1 MIQSDYKFWANEGDW
16 FDDAYGYVFLARALK
31 AVGKALYPVEWTGTE
46 PLTREPLSD
55 LWFVAGERKFLQ
67 PRSSVSR
74 SSVAE
79 VRRLLSIHA
88 PEKLVEEQ
96 ANTSPDIQPL
106 RTARS
111 NMSLVG
117 GIASIGPMPV
127 NGMPRMELTDQ
138 SWRDGVEVAA
148 RENERRQAAL
158 DRYAGAQKFL
168 KEAIRDGKLKF
179 VLLPLRGGRPFS
191 PPMPAEWWHVKDVSN
206 RFYNC
211 TMDPERP
218 VSPNVGGDRWIFVDG
233 GELDALL
240 KAAAPLTKP
249 KDSEEAGAIF
259 EKARTI
265 YDGMR
270 EDSQLSRASFEK
282 ECRKQSIPSTVSRAV
297 YSEKYGEQRPS
308 K

>member
-1 MIQSDYKFWANEGDW
+1 MVMPDSKFWANEDDW

-31 AVGKALYPVEWTGTE
+31 AAGKALYPVEWTGTE

-117 GIASIGPMPV
+117 GLASIGPMPV

-158 DRYAGAQKFL
+158 DRYAGAQIFL

-179 VLLPLRGGRPFS
+179 ALLPLRGGRQFS
-191 PPMPAEWWHVKDVSN
+191 PPMPAYWWHVKDVSN
-206 RFYNC
+206 RFYKC
-211 TMDPERP
+211 QMDPQKP
-218 VSPNVGGDRWIFVDG
+218 DSPNIGGDRWIFVDG
-233 GELDALL
+233 EELDALL
-240 KAAAPLTKP
+240 REAAPLTRP

-259 EKARTI
+259 EKARKI
-265 YDGMR
+265 YDELRRDGP
-270 EDSQLSRASFEK
+270 LSRTVFVKA
-282 ECRKQSIPSTVSRAV
+282 CRKLSIPSTVSRPV
-297 YSEKYGEQRPS
+297 YSEKFGEQKPS
-308 K
+308 N

>member
-1 MIQSDYKFWANEGDW
+1 MPDSKFWANEDDW

-31 AVGKALYPVEWTGTE
+31 AAGKALYPAEWTGTE

-117 GIASIGPMPV
+117 GLASIGPMPV

-138 SWRDGVEVAA
+138 SWKDGVEVAA

-158 DRYAGAQKFL
+158 DRLAGAQKFL

-179 VLLPLRGGRPFS
+179 ALLPLRGGQPFT
-191 PPMPAEWWHVKDVSN
+191 PPMPAAWWMVKDVSN
-206 RFYNC
+206 RFYKC
-211 TMDPERP
+211 QMDPGKP
-218 VSPNVGGDRWIFVDG
+218 DSPHIGGDRWIFVDG
-233 GELDALL
+233 ADLEKLLANISPVVGSGMPIWRQIADMKIKDPSLVRGDIAKRFATLSEREFDMHWKRAAEALPDL
-240 KAAAPLTKP
+240 KK
-249 KDSEEAGAIF
+249 AG
-259 EKARTI
+259 RP
-265 YDGMR
+265 
-270 EDSQLSRASFEK
+270 
-282 ECRKQSIPSTVSRAV
+282 RKST
-297 YSEKYGEQRPS
+297 Q
-308 K
+308 

>member
-1 MIQSDYKFWANEGDW
+1 MSDSKFWANEDDW

-31 AVGKALYPVEWTGTE
+31 AAGKALYPAEWTGTE

-55 LWFVAGERKFLQ
+55 LWFVVGGRKFPQ

-117 GIASIGPMPV
+117 GLASIGPMPV

-168 KEAIRDGKLKF
+168 KDAIRDGKLKF
-179 VLLPLRGGRPFS
+179 VLLPLRGGQPFS
-191 PPMPAEWWHVKDVSN
+191 PPMPAEWWNVKDVSN
-206 RFYNC
+206 RFYKC
-211 TMDPERP
+211 QMDPGKP
-218 VSPNVGGDRWIFVDG
+218 DSPHIGGDRWIFVDG
-233 GELDALL
+233 GDLDVLL
-240 KAAAPLTKP
+240 KAATPLTKP
-249 KDSEEAGAIF
+249 KDSEEAGEIF

-265 YDGMR
+265 YDELRAAGP
-270 EDSQLSRASFEK
+270 LSRTVFVKA
-282 ECRKQSIPSTVSRAV
+282 CRKLSIPSTVSRPV
-297 YSEKYGEQRPS
+297 YSEKFGEQKPS
-308 K
+308 N